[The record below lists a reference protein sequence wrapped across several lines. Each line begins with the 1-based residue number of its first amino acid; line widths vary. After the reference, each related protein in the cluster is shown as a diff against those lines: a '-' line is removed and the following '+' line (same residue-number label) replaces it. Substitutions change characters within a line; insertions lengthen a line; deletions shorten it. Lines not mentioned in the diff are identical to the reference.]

1 MQAGVVLCAPAPAAL
16 TYVHRRAIVR
26 EGRLA
31 TLDLPRAI
39 ECHDRLAREMIE
51 PA

>member
-1 MQAGVVLCAPAPAAL
+1 MVLCSPAPAAL
-16 TYVHRRAIVR
+16 TYVHGRAIAR

-39 ECHDRLAREMIE
+39 EWHDRLAREMIE